1 MEISLI
7 QFLSLSTVS
16 AFLAFCLN
24 YTDSW
29 FKRRKRLKAASL
41 LLLHEVN
48 RHVFWLEQLA
58 AGQNSC
64 IDFLIELPDSE
75 WEKLKYDMFV
85 LDYKDFGIL
94 IDHYRNMEA
103 FRAVAKEVQK
113 RNLTRIPLEQTESCL
128 KAALIALKILG
139 KASGKSDNRKTAL

>member
-1 MEISLI
+1 MAFS
-7 QFLSLSTVS
+7 SLST
-16 AFLAFCLN
+16 
-24 YTDSW
+24 
-29 FKRRKRLKAASL
+29 ASL
-41 LLLHEVN
+41 
-48 RHVFWLEQLA
+48 FWLEQLA